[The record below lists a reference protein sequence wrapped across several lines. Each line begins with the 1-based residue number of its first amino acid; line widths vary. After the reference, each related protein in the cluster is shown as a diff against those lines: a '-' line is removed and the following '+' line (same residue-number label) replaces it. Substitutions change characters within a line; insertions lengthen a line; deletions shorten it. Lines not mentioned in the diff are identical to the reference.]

1 MESLQETTPGNTL
14 QVPLT
19 HSVSDSVPEGVL
31 MSVGTKSHFT
41 SIPLGT
47 IVLCVLV
54 LCLFGAI
61 IVYVLQAVKQ
71 RRLDGRSIAS
81 HAVSVPNY
89 GTICGVCYD
98 TRFFFDW
105 VNPNREG

>member
-19 HSVSDSVPEGVL
+19 HSVSDSIPEGVL
-31 MSVGTKSHFT
+31 MSVGTKSNFT

-71 RRLDGRSIAS
+71 RRLDGRSITS

-98 TRFFFDW
+98 TRFSFDW
-105 VNPNREG
+105 VNPNRGG